1 MNEEFELQ
9 KRIASADP
17 GRDAP
22 ELNHTVVTEASL
34 GKPRRQFG
42 FRGLRLGLGVGSV
55 SLAVT
60 AVALAVTLPA
70 VMAPSPLFTVADA
83 SGGGQKLSSTA
94 EGTSDMADSSVY
106 WPGWISYEYS
116 AGPGVTDATGTGQ
129 VFQGKLSG

>member
-22 ELNHTVVTEASL
+22 ELDHTLVTRASL

-42 FRGLRLGLGVGSV
+42 FRGLRLGLGVGSI

-60 AVALAVTLPA
+60 ALEHAITVSLI
-70 VMAPSPLFTVADA
+70 PL
-83 SGGGQKLSSTA
+83 
-94 EGTSDMADSSVY
+94 
-106 WPGWISYEYS
+106 
-116 AGPGVTDATGTGQ
+116 
-129 VFQGKLSG
+129 

>member
-17 GRDAP
+17 GRDAL
-22 ELNHTVVTEASL
+22 ELDHTVVTGASL

-42 FRGLRLGLGVGSV
+42 FRGLRLGVGAGSV

-70 VMAPSPLFTVADA
+70 AMTPPALFTVADA
-83 SGGGQKLSSTA
+83 SGGSQKLSSSA
-94 EGTSDMADSSVY
+94 AGTSDTAESLGY
-106 WPGWISYEYS
+106 WPGWISY
-116 AGPGVTDATGTGQ
+116 
-129 VFQGKLSG
+129 